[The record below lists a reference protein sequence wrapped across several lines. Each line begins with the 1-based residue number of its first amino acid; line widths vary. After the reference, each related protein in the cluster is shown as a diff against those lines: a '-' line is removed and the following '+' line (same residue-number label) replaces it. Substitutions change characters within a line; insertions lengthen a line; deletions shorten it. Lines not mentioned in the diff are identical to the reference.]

1 MATTIVV
8 AGATGNLGGR
18 ITTALRRRGAEVV
31 ALARAGA
38 SADKVAALE
47 DLGARVARVDMADA
61 RTIATACT
69 GAACVVSAVQG
80 LRDVVVEAQ
89 SALLEGAIAA
99 GVPRFIPSDFS
110 TDFTT
115 LSAGQNRNFDL
126 RRAFHARLDGA
137 PIASTAIFNG
147 AFAEILTYN
156 VPLLNVDKKIVGYW
170 EDPNWRIDFTTMGD
184 TAAYT
189 AAAAL
194 DPTAPRALRIASF
207 QVSPADLATFT
218 KDVLK
223 TPFELVRMGSLDDL
237 AASNARERA
246 AHPEGE
252 AELYPRWQQSQYIH
266 SMLSARHASLDNDR
280 YPDLTWTTLQD
291 LLAPRS

>member
-1 MATTIVV
+1 VATTIVV

-18 ITTALRRRGAEVV
+18 ITTALLRRGVEVV
-31 ALARAGA
+31 ALARVGA
-38 SADKVAALE
+38 SADNVAALE
-47 DLGARVARVDMADA
+47 DLGARVAVVDMADTRA
-61 RTIATACT
+61 IAAACA

-80 LRDVVVEAQ
+80 LRDVVVDAQ

-115 LSAGQNRNFDL
+115 LPVGQNRNFDL
-126 RRAFHARLDGA
+126 RRAFHARLDDA

-147 AFAEILTYN
+147 AFAESLTYN
-156 VPLLNVDKKIVGYW
+156 VPLLDRQRKVVGYW
-170 EDPNWRIDFTTMGD
+170 GDPDGRIDFTTMDD

-189 AAAAL
+189 AAAVL

-207 QVSPADLATFT
+207 QVSPADLAAFT
-218 KDVLK
+218 RDVLQ
-223 TPFELVRMGSLDDL
+223 TPFALVRLGSLDDL
-237 AASNARERA
+237 AASNERQRA

-252 AELYPRWQQSQYIH
+252 AELYPQWQQSQYIH
-266 SMLSARHASLDNDR
+266 SMLSARHAALDNDR
-280 YPDLTWTTLQD
+280 YPDLTWTTLQE